1 MWRRNVHDR
10 KGIETN
16 NLKTVIISIF
26 RVFETASFG
35 RPSGKPGTDDIGEAL
50 LDIWEMPR
58 WQNAGDW

>member
-16 NLKTVIISIF
+16 NPKTLIISIF

-35 RPSGKPGTDDIGEAL
+35 RLNGKSGTKDIGEAL
-50 LDIWEMPR
+50 LDIWEMRR
-58 WQNAGDW
+58 W